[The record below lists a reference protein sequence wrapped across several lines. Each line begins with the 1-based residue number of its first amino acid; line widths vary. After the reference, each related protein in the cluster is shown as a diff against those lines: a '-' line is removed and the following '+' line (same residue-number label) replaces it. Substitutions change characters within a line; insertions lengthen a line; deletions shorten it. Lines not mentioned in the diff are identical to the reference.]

1 VRVGDLNWMQLEAY
15 LGGDDRIV
23 LPIGST
29 EQHAYLSLET
39 DNILAERASV
49 GAAEPLGVP
58 VLPVLPYG
66 VTGFTA
72 YPGSPTLLEST
83 LVAVLSDVVDSLL
96 GQGFAR
102 ILVVNGHGG
111 NTESGRAWTRRRP
124 DKAVVWHELWEGRP
138 DEIAAEIDP
147 DYDHASWSENFPW
160 TRLPGVVM
168 PGQRKPPVEWPENG
182 NPETWRVALGDGS
195 FGGLYQR
202 SSEDEGRLWEA
213 AVQAIRERLE
223 RWDG

>member
-1 VRVGDLNWMQLEAY
+1 
-15 LGGDDRIV
+15 
-23 LPIGST
+23 
-29 EQHAYLSLET
+29 
-39 DNILAERASV
+39 
-49 GAAEPLGVP
+49 
-58 VLPVLPYG
+58 VLPVAPYG

-72 YPGSPTLLEST
+72 YPGSPTLRAST
-83 LVAVLSDVVDSLL
+83 LLAVLSDVVDSLL

-102 ILVVNGHGG
+102 VLVVNGHGG
-111 NTESGRAWTRRRP
+111 NTEPGRDWARGRVRGS
-124 DKAVVWHELWEGRP
+124 VVWHELWEGRP
-138 DEIAAEIDP
+138 DEIAAAIDP

-223 RWDG
+223 RWDR